1 MNGPDNTKN
10 TINKQFTRSKHG
22 DSNVRKFL
30 KNNVLILL
38 STVLSLVANWL
49 VFNIIAIFRIRN
61 ITETV
66 YLQALKGHYVIL
78 EVGLFLNV
86 CLYGIVCAVTG
97 TRFKYDESADTHNL
111 DNRGILKYKAIHE
124 SFWST
129 DSLTY
134 SNAETACN
142 GRSSFLP
149 VTKTFEIRK
158 QQLNKEADSIAE
170 ATEVEENP
178 AVDIS
183 AARDAEK
190 QCKKEYRAKAEKE
203 QKQEHNEPA
212 ATSTDNT
219 KVEAASLDELD
230 QPRRHFSFHRRY
242 KRPADSESVYSR
254 ASNEQEGTENEESKE
269 GVHHSRKRLSLRPS
283 SGVFR

>member
-1 MNGPDNTKN
+1 MSGSDKTKSTVN
-10 TINKQFTRSKHG
+10 RQFTRSKNG
-22 DSNVRKFL
+22 KSNVRKFL
-30 KNNVLILL
+30 KNNVSILL

-49 VFNIIAIFRIRN
+49 VFNIIAIFSIRN
-61 ITETV
+61 ITETI

-97 TRFKYDESADTHNL
+97 TKFKHDESVETHKL

-129 DSLTY
+129 DSLSY
-134 SNAETACN
+134 SNAETVCS
-142 GRSSFLP
+142 GKSSFSP
-149 VTKTFEIRK
+149 VSKTFEIRK
-158 QQLNKEADSIAE
+158 QKLNKEADTTVE
-170 ATEVEENP
+170 TTEVEVISP
-178 AVDIS
+178 MDIN
-183 AARDAEK
+183 AGKETEK
-190 QCKKEYRAKAEKE
+190 QCKKEYKSKTEKE
-203 QKQEHNEPA
+203 QKHEHHEPA
-212 ATSTDNT
+212 AIPTDNT
-219 KVEAASLDELD
+219 KVETSSLDELD

>member
-1 MNGPDNTKN
+1 M
-10 TINKQFTRSKHG
+10 
-22 DSNVRKFL
+22 RKFL
-30 KNNVLILL
+30 LNNVLILL

-61 ITETV
+61 ITETI

-97 TRFKYDESADTHNL
+97 TKFKHDESVDTHNL

-134 SNAETACN
+134 SNAETGCS
-142 GRSSFLP
+142 GKSSFLP
-149 VTKTFEIRK
+149 VSKTFEIRK
-158 QQLNKEADSIAE
+158 QQLNKEADTFAE
-170 ATEVEENP
+170 ASDAKENP
-178 AVDIS
+178 AVDAS
-183 AARDAEK
+183 VAREAEK
-190 QCKKEYRAKAEKE
+190 HCKKEYKAKAEKEQKQE

-212 ATSTDNT
+212 ANHHTDNT
-219 KVEAASLDELD
+219 KVETASLDELD

-242 KRPADSESVYSR
+242 KRQADSESVYSR